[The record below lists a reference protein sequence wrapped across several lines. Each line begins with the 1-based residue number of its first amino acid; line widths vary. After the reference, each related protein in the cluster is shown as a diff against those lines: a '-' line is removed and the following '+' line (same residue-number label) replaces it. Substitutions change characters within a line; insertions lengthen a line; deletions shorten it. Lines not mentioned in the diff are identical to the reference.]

1 MVSIC
6 YLFVIDS
13 ESFVYYT
20 SSSEGPSYDDNTL
33 DDISDIPADEDQDAW
48 RANLLRIMDDSG
60 AYTGE
65 NSELLSQIW
74 RMHRRALGD
83 AFRPEDSEESESLT
97 PEYSSRFTQSSE
109 TRDTTDSVPSTSSE
123 ETQSLWKKD
132 LLRIIGDSSESTDE
146 ICNTA
151 FLWDVKKML
160 EEPGNQRLNNRAAKT
175 QVENQRNR
183 VAPVECVT
191 NVKKTGPKP
200 KAPLKTG
207 KSNETPSNY

>member
-1 MVSIC
+1 MVFNY
-6 YLFVIDS
+6 YLPSERHAFNMLYYFLIDS

-83 AFRPEDSEESESLT
+83 AFRPEDSEESGMSH
-97 PEYSSRFTQSSE
+97 
-109 TRDTTDSVPSTSSE
+109 
-123 ETQSLWKKD
+123 K
-132 LLRIIGDSSESTDE
+132 
-146 ICNTA
+146 
-151 FLWDVKKML
+151 
-160 EEPGNQRLNNRAAKT
+160 
-175 QVENQRNR
+175 
-183 VAPVECVT
+183 
-191 NVKKTGPKP
+191 
-200 KAPLKTG
+200 
-207 KSNETPSNY
+207 